1 MNKIKRSLPRFQ
13 TRGALLALPATL
25 WLIVFFVIPLLIV
38 LVVSFHTRGL
48 RGKIHLPWTTENYTY
63 VTGDIYGPIFERSIL
78 IAFYTTIICLLIGY
92 PLAFYITTRRRASM
106 RNFMLFLV
114 ILPFWTNFLVRTYAW
129 RVLLAKEG
137 ILNTI
142 LLELQVIT
150 APLEILLTRDAVII
164 GMVYGYLPYMVLPI
178 YASLARFNNRLLQ
191 AGYDLGGNDWVIFRR
206 ILLPL
211 TMPGVIAG
219 CILVFIPSIGAFV
232 TPDMLGG
239 TEGRM
244 IGNLIER
251 NFRGAGHWPRGAA
264 ASMVL
269 IGLVALGML
278 IYLVFV
284 EGRMYGTPSATTI
297 HRSIRR
303 RIIKAI
309 PLLSLAAVIVSRGYD
324 SILDRLSQWR
334 LLLWLPDDWRL
345 RRDMTLRHAGQVVLQ
360 LVPVASYIF
369 LWIPI
374 AVLIV
379 FSFNDSRSVATWH
392 GFTTE
397 WYDNIINNA
406 VGSDAKFSTELM
418 LQSLT
423 NSLRI
428 AVPATIIATIIGTLT
443 AISLVRGVYPGK
455 RWLQGLLYL
464 PVAIPEIAFGVSL
477 LMFFNRSFEYINSH
491 LSDRFA
497 LTFGF
502 TTMVIAHVTFSVSY
516 VAIVVSARL
525 ANMSKYLEEAA
536 QDLGAN
542 NWRTFWRVT
551 FPLAL
556 PGIVAGALLVFTMSL
571 DDYVIS
577 FFTSGIGTT
586 TLTMYVY
593 GLLKLTIT
601 PEINAMSTLMIV
613 ASALLVSLSL
623 FLQRRDSRPD

>member
-1 MNKIKRSLPRFQ
+1 MNQTKRSLPRFS
-13 TRGALLALPATL
+13 TRGALLALPAAL

-63 VTGDIYGPIFERSIL
+63 VTGAIYGPIFERSFL
-78 IAFYTTIICLLIGY
+78 IAFYTTIICLAIGY
-92 PLAFYITTRRRASM
+92 PLAFYITTRRRAAI

-142 LLELQVIT
+142 LLQLHLITEPLQ
-150 APLEILLTRDAVII
+150 ILLTRDAVII

-178 YASLARFNNRLLQ
+178 YASLARFNYRLVQ
-191 AGYDLGGNDWVIFRR
+191 AGYDLGGNDWVVFRR

-239 TEGRM
+239 TQGRM

-251 NFRGAGHWPRGAA
+251 NFRGTGHWPRGAA

-269 IGLVALGML
+269 IGVVAIGML
-278 IYLVFV
+278 LYLALV
-284 EGRMYGTPSATTI
+284 EGRMYGTPSATT
-297 HRSIRR
+297 RR
-303 RIIKAI
+303 RTLRRKMASLM
-309 PLLSLAAVIVSRGYD
+309 PMLSIAMVIGQHTNAALERISE
-324 SILDRLSQWR
+324 WR
-334 LLLWLPDDWRL
+334 LRLWIPDQWRL
-345 RRDMTLRHAGQVVLQ
+345 RRDYALRYIGQVALL
-360 LVPVASYIF
+360 LVPIASYIF
-369 LWIPI
+369 LWVPI

-379 FSFNDSRSVATWH
+379 FSFNDSRSIATWH
-392 GFTTE
+392 GFTTQ
-397 WYDNIINNA
+397 WYDNIIHNT
-406 VGSDAKFSTELM
+406 VGSDTKFSTALM

-428 AVPATIIATIIGTLT
+428 ALPATLIATILGTLT
-443 AISLVRGVYPGK
+443 AISLVRGAYIGK

-477 LMFFNRSFEYINSH
+477 LIFFNRSFNYINGYLGERHS
-491 LSDRFA
+491 

-502 TTMVIAHVTFSVSY
+502 TTMIIAHVTFSISY

-525 ANMSKYLEEAA
+525 ANMSKFLEEAA

-556 PGIVAGALLVFTMSL
+556 PGIIAGALLVFTMSL

-613 ASALLVSLSL
+613 ISAVLISISL

>member
-1 MNKIKRSLPRFQ
+1 MNQTKRSLSRFS
-13 TRGALLALPATL
+13 TRGALLALPAAL

-63 VTGDIYGPIFERSIL
+63 VTGAIYGPIFERSFL
-78 IAFYTTIICLLIGY
+78 IAFYTTIICLAIGY
-92 PLAFYITTRRRASM
+92 PLAFYITTRRRAAI

-142 LLELQVIT
+142 LLQLHLITEPLQ
-150 APLEILLTRDAVII
+150 ILLTRDAVII

-178 YASLARFNNRLLQ
+178 YASLARFNYRLVQ
-191 AGYDLGGNDWVIFRR
+191 AGYDLGGNDWVVFRR

-239 TEGRM
+239 TQGRM

-251 NFRGAGHWPRGAA
+251 NFRGTGHWPRGAA

-269 IGLVALGML
+269 IGVVAIGML
-278 IYLVFV
+278 LYLALV
-284 EGRMYGTPSATTI
+284 EGRMYGTPSATT
-297 HRSIRR
+297 RR
-303 RIIKAI
+303 RTLRRKMVSLM
-309 PLLSLAAVIVSRGYD
+309 PMLSIAMVIGQHTNAALNRISE
-324 SILDRLSQWR
+324 WR
-334 LLLWLPDDWRL
+334 LRLWIPDQWRL
-345 RRDMTLRHAGQVVLQ
+345 RRDYALRYIGQVALL
-360 LVPVASYIF
+360 LVPIASYIF
-369 LWIPI
+369 LWVPI

-379 FSFNDSRSVATWH
+379 FSFNDSRSIATWH
-392 GFTTE
+392 GFTTQ
-397 WYDNIINNA
+397 WYDNIIHNT
-406 VGSDAKFSTELM
+406 VGSDTKFSTSLM

-428 AVPATIIATIIGTLT
+428 AIPATLIATILGTLT
-443 AISLVRGVYPGK
+443 AISLVRGAYIGK

-477 LMFFNRSFEYINSH
+477 LIFFNRSFTYINGYLGERHS
-491 LSDRFA
+491 

-502 TTMVIAHVTFSVSY
+502 TTMIIAHVTFSISY

-525 ANMSKYLEEAA
+525 ANMSKFLEEAA

-556 PGIVAGALLVFTMSL
+556 PGIIAGALLVFTMSL

-613 ASALLVSLSL
+613 VSAVLISLSL

>member
-38 LVVSFHTRGL
+38 LVVSFQTRGL
-48 RGKIHLPWTTENYTY
+48 RGKVGLPFTTENYEY
-63 VTGDIYGPIFERSIL
+63 VTSGEIGHVLERSVG
-78 IAFYTTIICLLIGY
+78 IAFFTTVICLLVGY
-92 PLAFYITTRRRASM
+92 PLAFYITTRRRAAV

-137 ILNTI
+137 ILNT
-142 LLELQVIT
+142 LLLKLDLIT

-178 YASLARFNNRLLQ
+178 YASLARFNTRLLQ

-219 CILVFIPSIGAFV
+219 IILVFIPSIGAYV

-239 TEGRM
+239 IKGRM

-251 NFRGAGHWPRGAA
+251 YFKANGHWPRGGAL
-264 ASMVL
+264 SMVL
-269 IGLVALGML
+269 IGLVALGL
-278 IYLVFV
+278 VIYLIFV
-284 EGRMYGTPSATTI
+284 EGRMYGTANTST
-297 HRSIRR
+297 RR
-303 RIIKAI
+303 RKLRSTVGGVA
-309 PLLSLAAVIVSRGYD
+309 PLLSMST
-324 SILDRLSQWR
+324 SIGQRYNEALNRLSQWR
-334 LLLWLPDDWRL
+334 LRFWIPDRWRL
-345 RRDMTLRHAGQVVLQ
+345 RRDYALRYTGQAVLQ
-360 LVPVASYIF
+360 LVPVISYFF
-369 LWIPI
+369 LWLPI
-374 AVLIV
+374 VVLIV

-392 GFTTE
+392 GFTTD

-406 VGSDAKFSTELM
+406 VGSDAKFSTEQM
-418 LQSLT
+418 LQSLA
-423 NSLRI
+423 NSMRV
-428 AVPATIIATIIGTLT
+428 AVPATIIATILGTVT
-443 AISLVRGVYPGK
+443 AISLVRGTYRGK
-455 RWLQGLLYL
+455 RWLQALLYL
-464 PVAIPEIAFGVSL
+464 PVAIPEIALGIAL
-477 LMFFNRSFEYINSH
+477 LVFFNRSFNYINNY
-491 LSDRFA
+491 LDGRFT
-497 LTFGF
+497 LNVGL
-502 TTMVIAHVTFSVSY
+502 TTMVIAHVTFSISY

-525 ANMSKYLEEAA
+525 ANMNKYLEEAA

-577 FFTSGIGTT
+577 FFTKGVGTT
-586 TLTMYVY
+586 TLTIYVY
-593 GLLKLTIT
+593 GLLKRSIT

-613 ASALLVSLSL
+613 ASAILVSLSL
-623 FLQRRDSRPD
+623 FLQRRDARPD